1 MFKRFEKAERE
12 SITILSLFL
21 FFLQV
26 IPVKVSAEVV
36 CTFFDSAKV
45 NDTIIRLGDIAAC
58 SGAPEGISLEELK
71 RTYIGEAAPAG
82 YSRFMNADD
91 VIRHYLHLAKI
102 KCVSKENSLKR
113 ISVKTDFQEISLSS
127 YEPDIEKYIKSKV
140 GWPEG
145 DYQLKI
151 NNKTQKMKC
160 LKQPFS
166 TDIEGLSS
174 KYPKGNFNCKFIVHQ
189 GFKSFEVPISCC
201 ISIITPVVVSSCK
214 IGRGILLSAENC
226 HIEKMDITHFNY
238 MPYITLHDLDNKLI
252 SRSVN
257 SGAIIHEKLALSIP
271 LVERDQMV
279 RLVVVKGKI
288 MACIDARARE
298 SGIMGNT
305 ILVENEM
312 THKLLKAK
320 VVKKG
325 QVVLLSGD
333 GDI

>member
-1 MFKRFEKAERE
+1 LLQAIAMKA
-12 SITILSLFL
+12 
-21 FFLQV
+21 
-26 IPVKVSAEVV
+26 SAEVM
-36 CTFFDSAKV
+36 CTFFDSAIV
-45 NDTIIRLGDIAAC
+45 NDSIIRLGDIAAC
-58 SGAPEGISLEELK
+58 SGTPEGTSLLEELNK
-71 RTYIGEAAPAG
+71 TYVGEAAPAG
-82 YSRFMNADD
+82 YSRFMNAED
-91 VIRHYLHLAKI
+91 VIRHYLHLVKI

-113 ISVKTDFQEISLSS
+113 ISIKTDFQEICLSLYEADIIS
-127 YEPDIEKYIKSKV
+127 YIRSKV
-140 GWPEG
+140 DWPSG
-145 DYQLKI
+145 DYQIKI
-151 NNKTQKMKC
+151 NNIAQKWKC

-166 TDIEGLSS
+166 TEIEGLSS
-174 KYPKGNFNCKFIVHQ
+174 RYPKGNFNCKFIVRQ
-189 GFKSFEVPISCC
+189 GFKRIEVPVSCC

-214 IGRGILLSAENC
+214 IGRGMLLSAENC

-238 MPYITLHDLDNKLI
+238 MPYIALHDIENKLI
-252 SRSVN
+252 SRSIN
-257 SGAIIHEKLALSIP
+257 PGAIIHEKLAVSIP